1 MYLLGGFLG
10 ILALLFNNIF
20 TYDTDFLLQCF
31 ILTIIATILEG
42 IVGNIVNM
50 DYQIWDYRNLPLSF
64 WNNQINLIFCMI
76 WFVLFFIII
85 PILDYIEWTLFQY
98 KPDTPPYYK
107 VGSKIRFQF
116 KFKLGGL

>member
-31 ILTIIATILEG
+31 ILTITATILEG

-50 DYQIWDYRNLPLSF
+50 DYKIWDYRHLPLSF
-64 WNNQINLIFCMI
+64 WNSQINLIFCII
-76 WFVLFFIII
+76 WFGLFFIIV

-107 VGSKIRFQF
+107 VGGKIRFQF
-116 KFKLGGL
+116 KYK